1 MSPETAS
8 LFQPLELGNITI
20 RNRVGMSALTRN
32 RAPGTVPNDIMDEY
46 YVQRAVGGAG
56 LIVTEGILIT
66 RQGTEWPHAPGIWNS
81 EQVSAWKKI
90 TNDVHT
96 AGSHIYAQLWHV
108 GRVSH
113 PDAPEQ
119 KLAGVPVY
127 APSAISA
134 RGGKFRHLPGLPG
147 YVTPTAVDDPWTIIK
162 QFKEAAANAKEAGFD
177 GVELHGANGY
187 LITQFLDSNSNKR
200 TDQWGGSVENRSRFG
215 LEVLKALIEVFGKNV
230 AVKLSPAGGYNDVGM
245 PLQETLDTF
254 SYFITEADKL
264 NLAYITLVRY
274 SALTDVEFEGKKRAT
289 IHDIVESYRHLIK
302 NAKVFV
308 NAGVTPEEGAKL
320 ISDGKAD
327 AISIGFSW
335 ITHPDLVKRVQ
346 HGKPLNN
353 IPDIPHL
360 QWGKSEKDLR
370 VGYTDYPEA
379 EY

>member
-1 MSPETAS
+1 MSSETAS
-8 LFQPLELGNITI
+8 LFQPLQLGDITI

-32 RAPGTVPNDIMDEY
+32 RAPGTVPNDVMDEY

-56 LIVTEGILIT
+56 LI
-66 RQGTEWPHAPGIWNS
+66 
-81 EQVSAWKKI
+81 QVSAWKKI
-90 TNDVHT
+90 TDDVHA
-96 AGSHIYAQLWHV
+96 AGSYIYAQLWHL

-127 APSAISA
+127 APSAIAA

-147 YVTPTAVDDPWTIIK
+147 YVTPTAIDDPWTIIK
-162 QFKEAAANAKEAGFD
+162 QFKEAATNAKEAGFD

-187 LITQFLDSNSNKR
+187 LITQFLDTNSNQR

-215 LEVLKALIEVFGKNV
+215 LEVLKALVEVFGRNV
-230 AVKLSPAGGYNDVGM
+230 AVKLSPTGGYNDRFLKM
-245 PLQETLDTF
+245 PLQETLDTY

-274 SALTDVEFEGKKRAT
+274 SAMTDVEFEWKRAT
-289 IHDIVESYRHLIK
+289 YHDIVESYRHLIK

-320 ISDGKAD
+320 ISSGTAD

-335 ITHPDLVKRVQ
+335 ITHPDLVKRIQ

-353 IPDIPHL
+353 IPDFPHL